1 LQLWSIPRGTF
12 GVSFFFLPRYK
23 YNYFFLFGES
33 THQTA
38 KQKNEK
44 NTQNIM
50 LVKLNKKT
58 TKLIYNILNN
68 DTKLVN

>member
-1 LQLWSIPRGTF
+1 MQLWSIPHGTF
-12 GVSFFFLPRYK
+12 GVSFFNRGISIK
-23 YNYFFLFGES
+23 KFLFGES

-44 NTQNIM
+44 KKNTQNIM
-50 LVKLNKKT
+50 LVKLNKT

-68 DTKLVN
+68 N

>member
-1 LQLWSIPRGTF
+1 MQLWSIPHGTF
-12 GVSFFFLPRYK
+12 GVSFFNRGISIII
-23 YNYFFLFGES
+23 FFLFGES

-44 NTQNIM
+44 KNTQNIM
-50 LVKLNKKT
+50 LVKLNKT

-68 DTKLVN
+68 N